1 MPVTNDK
8 NIAIICNSLAGV
20 GKAITLADKIA
31 NELSQKQISYIL
43 FKENWPQ
50 DFNGFTDVWITGGDG
65 TLNYFINHY
74 PDIKLPLVIFN
85 GGTGNDFHFLLYGD
99 KSFDEQLKLALTATP
114 KPIDIGKCN
123 ERYFIND
130 VGIGFEAAVAKAL
143 TGKKKTL
150 GKTSFLVMILKK
162 IFSYRSK
169 NYTIQSAEQNL
180 AGRKLLVDINNGRRA
195 GGGFHIAPEARADDG
210 LFDVVIADALTPL
223 QRLINLPK
231 IEKGK
236 HLKLPF
242 INHFRTKEIVVLSD
256 SPIQYHLDGE
266 YYDADSLKVEMQA
279 GRMQFRY

>member
-1 MPVTNDK
+1 MPAITEK
-8 NIAIICNSLAGV
+8 NVAIVCNSLAGV
-20 GKAITLADKIA
+20 GKAIILAEKIA
-31 NELSQKQISYIL
+31 NKLSQKQINYKL
-43 FKENWPQ
+43 FKENWPEE
-50 DFNGFTDVWITGGDG
+50 FKGFTDVWIAGGDG

-99 KSFDEQLKLALTATP
+99 KSFEEQLQLALTATP
-114 KPIDIGKCN
+114 KPTDIGKCN

-143 TGKKKTL
+143 TGKKKL
-150 GKTSFLVMILKK
+150 SGKTSFLIMILKK

-180 AGRKLLVDINNGRRA
+180 SGKKLLVDINNGRRA

-236 HLKLPF
+236 HLNLSF
-242 INHFRTKEIVVLSD
+242 INHFKTKEIVVLSD

-266 YYDADSLKVEMQA
+266 YYDADSLKIEILA
-279 GRMQFRY
+279 GKLLFRY